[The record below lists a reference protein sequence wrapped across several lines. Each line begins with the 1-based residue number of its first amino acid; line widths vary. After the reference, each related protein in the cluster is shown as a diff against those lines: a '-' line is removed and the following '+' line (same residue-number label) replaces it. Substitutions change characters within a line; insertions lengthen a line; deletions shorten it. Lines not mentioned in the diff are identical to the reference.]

1 MSFIQKIINFFSGTK
16 REIKPVE
23 SITPIPEKTFEVSY
37 PTNILSAKELFICN
51 LFLHAKED
59 AIFLKEITK
68 KPVEELFFAC
78 TDNKECHGLI
88 SATTE
93 ERAREC
99 LQQHQQTFIDK
110 NKYLFISELSSNGYN
125 LSIIPNINDGYT
137 LIEKIKTNGAK
148 LQISTNDI
156 IIKLKKWDAEFGIQ
170 IIGVGIDYCE
180 AAIHNLEIDYNALA
194 NEVYQFCPDVVEQ
207 GTETIEA
214 LAEEMQT
221 KKSIFLWWDN

>member
-23 SITPIPEKTFEVSY
+23 SITPIPEKSFEVAY
-37 PTNILSAKELFICN
+37 RNNLNLLS
-51 LFLHAKED
+51 AKED
-59 AIFLKEITK
+59 AIFLKEITN

-78 TDNKECHGLI
+78 TDNKECQGLI

-99 LQQHQQTFIDK
+99 LQQYQQAFIDK

-125 LSIIPNINDGYT
+125 LSIIPNINDGYV
-137 LIEKIKTNGAK
+137 LLKKIKTHSVK
-148 LQISTNDI
+148 LKISTNDI
-156 IIKLKKWDAEFGIQ
+156 IEKLKKWDATFGIQ
-170 IIGVGIDYCE
+170 IIGAGIDYCE
-180 AAIHNLEIDYNALA
+180 ASIKNLALDYNALA

-214 LAEEMQT
+214 LATEMQT